1 MQSAFYLY
9 GNEPGGEAAKPMKQ
23 TTRAAL
29 GPLYPILIRAKSA
42 PVVVKFRS
50 LTGALPWH
58 LARQRGGGMAV
69 ILSSPVGMGAVLCH
83 ALLLHAYFAD
93 EGMNAEIKASSPLYS
108 EADEDFLARFFKR
121 PSAVPSL
128 QPLGRSATEYLI
140 RQVRPDH
147 MPLSRAYDLFAT
159 YFSPSDELNAA
170 ISAATDILEFD
181 LSIHF
186 RGTDKFLESGHV
198 GYEGMFAAIRAVLS
212 GSETGNVFLATDDA
226 GFSAELKAQFPGL
239 NYTSYD
245 LGEVQAGLPRHFS
258 DLSPTA
264 KALEALVNI
273 FLLARSKVCI
283 RTSSYMSAAS
293 TFVNP
298 ALRTVTINQT
308 TTASPPFPEAE
319 LLAREAEG

>member
-1 MQSAFYLY
+1 
-9 GNEPGGEAAKPMKQ
+9 MKQ
-23 TTRAAL
+23 STRQAL

-42 PVVVKFRS
+42 PAIVKLRS
-50 LTGALPWH
+50 MGGAVPWH
-58 LARQRGGGMAV
+58 LARRRGGGMSV
-69 ILSSPVGMGAVLCH
+69 NLSSPVGMGAVLCH

-93 EGMNAEIKASSPLYS
+93 EGVDAEIKASSPLYS

-121 PSAVPSL
+121 PSSVSSL
-128 QPLGRSATEYLI
+128 RPLGRSATEYLI
-140 RQVRPDH
+140 RHVRPDH
-147 MPLSRAYDLFAT
+147 MPLGRACDLFT
-159 YFSPSDELNAA
+159 THFRPSDELGAA
-170 ISAATDILEFD
+170 ISAATDIPEFD

-198 GYEGMFAAIRAVLS
+198 GYEGMFAAIRAELA
-212 GSETGNVFLATDDA
+212 GRETGNVFLATDDA
-226 GFSAELKAQFPGL
+226 GFSAELKARFPGL

-245 LGEVQAGLPRHFS
+245 LGEVEAGLPRHFS
-258 DLSPTA
+258 DLSPTD

-273 FLLARSKVCI
+273 FLLARSKVCV

-308 TTASPPFPEAE
+308 VAASLPFPEAE
-319 LLAREAEG
+319 LLAREAAG